1 MSMCSLKCSGEG
13 GGGMLWLVNN
23 IAGVFCVRP

>member
-1 MSMCSLKCSGEG
+1 MSMCSLKCSGE
-13 GGGMLWLVNN
+13 GGMLWLVNN